1 MKSTADKHTELFER
15 LDHLN
20 EQGRLYGF
28 MKDMYNILNTGYR
41 PFTEKMYNAT
51 VKGLERPEFDEVEYI
66 KKKTEGRKL
75 IEKVNKVYNLVME
88 MDSKRGMHYQ
98 INYSALPF
106 VESVKE
112 QVEKKFWLSPKQKQG
127 LTKVYKRYIKRKENV
142 NKIKK

>member
-1 MKSTADKHTELFER
+1 
-15 LDHLN
+15 
-20 EQGRLYGF
+20 
-28 MKDMYNILNTGYR
+28 
-41 PFTEKMYNAT
+41 
-51 VKGLERPEFDEVEYI
+51 
-66 KKKTEGRKL
+66 
-75 IEKVNKVYNLVME
+75 ME